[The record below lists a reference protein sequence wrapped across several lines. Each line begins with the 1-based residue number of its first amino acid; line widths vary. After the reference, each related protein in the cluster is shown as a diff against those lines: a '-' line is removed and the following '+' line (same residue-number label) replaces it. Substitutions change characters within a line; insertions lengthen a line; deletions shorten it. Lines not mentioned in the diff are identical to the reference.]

1 MAGKRDLQIE
11 SNIWRDRMQYAF
23 KLHSCLL
30 GFSFAND
37 RCGCHWSMDRI
48 GLSAF
53 ISHTSPLVRVSSGK
67 FVDQHHSRYLH
78 NLIVFGSFFSYFQIQ
93 IFECRGSK
101 QSQKHNQ
108 KAQKA
113 YREAQSS
120 QKSLQRN

>member
-1 MAGKRDLQIE
+1 MI
-11 SNIWRDRMQYAF
+11 
-23 KLHSCLL
+23 
-30 GFSFAND
+30 
-37 RCGCHWSMDRI
+37 GCHWSMDRI

-53 ISHTSPLVRVSSGK
+53 ISHTSPLVRVSSG
-67 FVDQHHSRYLH
+67 YLH

>member
-37 RCGCHWSMDRI
+37 RLPLEHGQVAI
-48 GLSAF
+48 G
-53 ISHTSPLVRVSSGK
+53 VSIFFFLNNRGYIFSVIFCSG
-67 FVDQHHSRYLH
+67 YLH

-93 IFECRGSK
+93 LFECKSTK
-101 QSQKHNQ
+101 Q
-108 KAQKA
+108 
-113 YREAQSS
+113 
-120 QKSLQRN
+120 